1 MAVVGLENKTVPQ
14 APLAD
19 SEAQRVPVLEGH
31 TARAFDGDLSALHV
45 HAVEMGGL
53 VLDQVQLAVASYADW
68 IRMQAHV
75 VLDRERQ
82 VNAYDRAIEEES
94 LQVIARRQPMA
105 SDLRAVF
112 AIDKVVTQLERAG
125 DEAKKLALVVLAD
138 SETRGFKPGYA
149 MARDARQLGR
159 LVAHSMRAA
168 LDAFDRL
175 DADTAVQ
182 VLRQDQ
188 EIDDEYA
195 ATLRRIMTRALEDP
209 RLIHGVIEAAFVMRS
224 LERIGDHARNVARQV
239 LFIVGH

>member
-1 MAVVGLENKTVPQ
+1 M
-14 APLAD
+14 PL
-19 SEAQRVPVLEGH
+19 LEGH

-53 VLDQVQLAVASYADW
+53 VLDQVQLAISAYADW
-68 IRMQAHV
+68 LRPQAHQ
-75 VLDRERQ
+75 VLERERQ
-82 VNAYDRAIEEES
+82 VNAYDQTIEAES

-125 DEAKKLALVVLAD
+125 DEAKKLAVTVLAD
-138 SETRGFKPGYA
+138 SETRGFRPGHA

-159 LVAHSMRAA
+159 LVTQSMRAS

-175 DADTAVQ
+175 DEAAAAQ
-182 VLRQDQ
+182 VLRQDH
-188 EIDDEYA
+188 EIDQEYA

-209 RLIHGVIEAAFVMRS
+209 RLMHGVIEAAFMMRS

-239 LFIVGH
+239 LFILGH